1 MCVLTHIEVES
12 HHVLTNTISRFASG
26 RMCVG
31 AQTWRRL
38 LFSVVAVCVPGVY
51 KMAFLDSSTNG
62 DAGVNRLLATLP
74 KNEYKRLLPKL
85 KTVSLVLGE
94 ALYVPGAVIKY
105 VYFPNDSIIS
115 LISELSDTSGLEVGM
130 VGNEGMVGL
139 AVFMG
144 VSSSSTRAMVQGSGT
159 AMRMSSAAIRSE
171 ATRLG
176 SLHQLLH
183 RYSHS
188 LLNQVSQ
195 SSTCN
200 RFHLVDARLA
210 RWLLMTNDRLGE
222 KKFPLTQE
230 FLSSMLG
237 VRREGVSKAAG
248 VLQAGKLI
256 RYSRGVITILNR
268 RGLEAKS
275 CQCYAIIK
283 AETDAYLN

>member
-1 MCVLTHIEVES
+1 M
-12 HHVLTNTISRFASG
+12 
-26 RMCVG
+26 
-31 AQTWRRL
+31 
-38 LFSVVAVCVPGVY
+38 P
-51 KMAFLDSSTNG
+51 FLNSSTNG
-62 DAGVNRLLATLP
+62 EPAVNRLLAMLTT
-74 KNEYKRLLPKL
+74 KEYKRLLPEL

-94 ALYVPGAVIKY
+94 VLYDPGAVIKY

-115 LISELSDTSGLEVGM
+115 LISELSETLRLEVGM

-144 VSSSSTRAMVQGSGT
+144 VKSSSNRALVQGAGT
-159 AMRMSSAAIRSE
+159 AMRMSSTAVRRE
-171 ATRLG
+171 ANRLG
-176 SLHQLLH
+176 SLHHLLH

-188 LLNQVSQ
+188 LLAQVSQ
-195 SSTCN
+195 SSACN

-210 RWLLMTNDRLGE
+210 RWLLMTNDRLAAKE
-222 KKFPLTQE
+222 FPLTQE
-230 FLSSMLG
+230 FLSTMLG

-248 VLQAGKLI
+248 ALQAGKLI

-275 CQCYAIIK
+275 CECYAIVK

>member
-1 MCVLTHIEVES
+1 M
-12 HHVLTNTISRFASG
+12 
-26 RMCVG
+26 
-31 AQTWRRL
+31 
-38 LFSVVAVCVPGVY
+38 P
-51 KMAFLDSSTNG
+51 FLNSSTNG
-62 DAGVNRLLATLP
+62 EPAVNRLLAMLTT
-74 KNEYKRLLPKL
+74 KEYKRLLPKL

-94 ALYVPGAVIKY
+94 VLYEPGAVIKY

-115 LISELSDTSGLEVGM
+115 LISELSETLRLEVGM

-144 VSSSSTRAMVQGSGT
+144 VTSSSNRALVQGAGT
-159 AMRMSSAAIRSE
+159 AMRMSSAAVRTE
-171 ATRLG
+171 ANRLG
-176 SLHQLLH
+176 SLHHLLH

-188 LLNQVSQ
+188 LLAQVSQ
-195 SSTCN
+195 SSACN

-210 RWLLMTNDRLGE
+210 RWLLMTNDRLAAKE
-222 KKFPLTQE
+222 FPLTQE
-230 FLSSMLG
+230 FLSNMLG

-248 VLQAGKLI
+248 ALQAGKLI

-275 CQCYAIIK
+275 CECYAIVK